1 MLNYT
6 GHMFFRIV
14 SQKEIFMK
22 NVHVYDIL
30 SEDGVS
36 LQDLIIPM
44 DIGYEWMD
52 VFEKVQ
58 GAYLDNVESYSYTE
72 I

>member
-1 MLNYT
+1 
-6 GHMFFRIV
+6 
-14 SQKEIFMK
+14 MK
-22 NVHVYDIL
+22 NVQIYDIVTE
-30 SEDGVS
+30 SGDK

-58 GAYLDNVESYSYTE
+58 GAYLDSVDSYSYTE
-72 I
+72 V

>member
-1 MLNYT
+1 
-6 GHMFFRIV
+6 
-14 SQKEIFMK
+14 MK
-22 NVHVYDIL
+22 NVHVYDIRT
-30 SEDGVS
+30 EDGEN

-44 DIGYEWMD
+44 DMEYEWMD

-58 GAYLDNVESYSYTE
+58 NAYLDNVDSYSYTE